1 MANTSNPIPG
11 TDAARKARYRKSKA
25 AEEAAL
31 IEELN
36 AKRAQLNLPPFTTK
50 LPRRSL
56 KGTKR
61 PEYGPS
67 TGMDGDELKQ
77 WRIKDRKRRKAAQQ
91 RETRKKKNALLKSM
105 EEQLSILTAAI
116 EHKAEAVE
124 ILPKIINAENL
135 SNVADVTS
143 VVKECADAPK
153 FVPMQ
158 WDQVPTATLDSHISG
173 EEDLLINDPLI
184 DVAALLSD
192 PLIHSNDIEAAILS
206 DTSAVSWNG
215 DLSIPIAQVFDKKD
229 DVFATEAMDKE
240 GRVD

>member
-1 MANTSNPIPG
+1 MADTNTSKPIPG

-25 AEEAAL
+25 AKETAM
-31 IEELN
+31 IKELN
-36 AKRAQLNLPPFTTK
+36 AKRAQLNLPPFNTK
-50 LPRRSL
+50 LSRRSL

-67 TGMDGDELKQ
+67 TEMDGDDLKQ

-91 RETRKKKNALLKSM
+91 RENRKKKNAMLKSM

-116 EHKAEAVE
+116 EHKTEVAE

-135 SNVADVTS
+135 SNVADATS
-143 VVKECADAPK
+143 VVKECADVPK

-158 WDQVPTATLDSHISG
+158 WDQVPTATLDSHISDDD
-173 EEDLLINDPLI
+173 DLLINDPLI
-184 DVAALLSD
+184 DVAALLSE

-206 DTSAVSWNG
+206 DASAASWNG
-215 DLSIPIAQVFDKKD
+215 DVSIPIAQVFDKKD
-229 DVFATEAMDKE
+229 QILNDDEKRSPTS
-240 GRVD
+240 